1 MWGELLGLALVA
13 GILFWLLRGRTAGAT
28 SSKEATGDLS
38 YEEMEAAD
46 ELRQAEDEVRE
57 RGTNAQPEDEE
68 PGDDWGPGTSRSY

>member
-13 GILFWLLRGRTAGAT
+13 GVLVWLLRGRKAGA
-28 SSKEATGDLS
+28 SARREPSGDLS

-57 RGTNAQPEDEE
+57 RGTKAQPDDEE
-68 PGDDWGPGTSRSY
+68 PGDDWGPGTSRY